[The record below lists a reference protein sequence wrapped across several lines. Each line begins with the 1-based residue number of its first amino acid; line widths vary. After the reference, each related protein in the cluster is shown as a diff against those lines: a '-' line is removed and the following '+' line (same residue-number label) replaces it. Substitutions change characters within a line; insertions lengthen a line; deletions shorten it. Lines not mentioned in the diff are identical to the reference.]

1 MSKPENLP
9 TQQPGATPTDPAVAD
24 KYAFDETT
32 LHRLWRQYGQALTIG
47 CAAVLLVILARGG
60 WDYMAAQKEQA
71 VRQEY
76 AAASTSEKLK
86 TFADAH
92 AGHVLAGIARLR
104 LADEAYVAGKGAEAV
119 TAYEAALPVL
129 KDSLLADRARLGL
142 AMAKVQ
148 AGRAADGEAA
158 LRELAGQADASK
170 GVRTEAAYHLA
181 SLAHTAGR
189 TEDVNKYTD
198 QIMQIDAG
206 SPWAQRAQMLR
217 LQTPIAKVSGAT
229 APSAVPAVTEP
240 AASEPA
246 IKLNLPTAK

>member
-9 TQQPGATPTDPAVAD
+9 TQQPGAAPTDPAVVD
-24 KYAFDETT
+24 KFAFDETT
-32 LHRLWRQYGQALTIG
+32 LHRLWRQYGQSLTIG
-47 CAAVLLVILARGG
+47 CAAVLLVILAKGG
-60 WDYMAAQKEQA
+60 WDYVTAQKEQA

-104 LADEAYVAGKGAEAV
+104 LADEAYVAGKGSEAV
-119 TAYEAALPVL
+119 TAYEAALPAL

-142 AMAKVQ
+142 AMAKVL
-148 AGRAADGEAA
+148 AGRTADGETA
-158 LRELAGQADASK
+158 LRELAGQADVSK

-189 TEDVNKYTD
+189 TADVNKYTD

-217 LQTPIAKVSGAT
+217 LQAAVAKTPGTTAPAT
-229 APSAVPAVTEP
+229 APAVAAP
-240 AASEPA
+240 AATEPA
-246 IKLNLPTAK
+246 IKLNLPAGK